1 MRDLSELG
9 ETNVSSLLS
18 EGLSAEVEAVLSDN
32 SVLVVGDSTLS
43 TALTVVSGVG
53 EPNVFVSHLS

>member
-9 ETNVSSLLS
+9 ETNVSSPLS